1 MGWAGPAQ
9 PTGPDSAPNVLG
21 RFRPKMDWADLGPK
35 KLLSSSGPDPA
46 QKTGLGQDPPG
57 PTIKTGGGNYFPP
70 TPACR
75 TLFVLHAE
83 KKRKINAENEGE
95 EELPGAEAK
104 AVACCVS
111 GGGGGVV
118 AHRQRLQAAQR
129 LFPTA
134 WFVLSV
140 PPFLFVF
147 SVCFFF
153 CCFRVGPSS
162 LPVPLLCF
170 VFLSSFSLLRS
181 ISSPLSPL
189 FFFVFSLLL
198 LPPSSAF
205 LGFYL

>member
-1 MGWAGPAQ
+1 MC
-9 PTGPDSAPNVLG
+9 
-21 RFRPKMDWADLGPK
+21 WADFGPKWIGPFSAQK
-35 KLLSSSGPDPA
+35 KLLSSSGPDPT

-57 PTIKTGGGNYFPP
+57 PAIKTGGGNYFPP

-83 KKRKINAENEGE
+83 KKRKINAGNEGE

-118 AHRQRLQAAQR
+118 AHGQRLQAAQR

-153 CCFRVGPSS
+153 VFGLV
-162 LPVPLLCF
+162 LPLFPFLFSVFFVP
-170 VFLSSFSLLRS
+170 LSSFSLLRS
-181 ISSPLSPL
+181 ISSSLSPL
-189 FFFVFSLLL
+189 FFFSFSPFVSRLF
-198 LPPSSAF
+198 SSLSRLFSSLF
-205 LGFYL
+205 LIAAVLVVIYRAK